1 MLYNRNCVSE
11 QYKYDTRVLHQN
23 LYCNYAKMLD
33 GEISYT
39 RLMTTFFSDYNNTI
53 FNRFT
58 NITYEATNIFALII
72 SEKRLVYVERQNCL
86 KCWNKKQKRNSS
98 RAYYLSN

>member
-1 MLYNRNCVSE
+1 MVSE

-33 GEISYT
+33 GEISHT
-39 RLMTTFFSDYNNTI
+39 RLMTTFFLI
-53 FNRFT
+53 IIIRFLIDLQT
-58 NITYEATNIFALII
+58 LLMKLQIYLLLII

-86 KCWNKKQKRNSS
+86 KCWNKKQKT
-98 RAYYLSN
+98 